1 MTPSRTFFF
10 YFSEELK
17 KDVTFMFNYIN
28 FIGKYIIEQV
38 CILMTIQDL
47 HVGSRLILEKCE
59 RIFHSI
65 SLLFF
70 SRKWQDWLH
79 LLTVSHLCV
88 RSVSWPNHR
97 RYINYIEFCYHLGSL
112 VNFIISFSHF
122 NFSLNYKLNLAR
134 MIYSWSKYIW

>member
-1 MTPSRTFFF
+1 
-10 YFSEELK
+10 
-17 KDVTFMFNYIN
+17 MFNYIN

-70 SRKWQDWLH
+70 SRK
-79 LLTVSHLCV
+79 
-88 RSVSWPNHR
+88 
-97 RYINYIEFCYHLGSL
+97 
-112 VNFIISFSHF
+112 
-122 NFSLNYKLNLAR
+122 
-134 MIYSWSKYIW
+134 